1 MTNSVGLG
9 AKTYSYLI
17 DDDSEY
23 IKAKQTNNCVDKFE
37 YYKNCLEA
45 TKLEISFSRKWN

>member
-23 IKAKQTNNCVDKFE
+23 IKAKQTNNCVIK
-37 YYKNCLEA
+37 K
-45 TKLEISFSRKWN
+45 R